1 MSDGAGFVGISGRRK
16 EMGEMTHRERAM
28 AVLHYEAYDRLPLV
42 HFGFWSGHTLQKW
55 AGLGHVT
62 MAEADAWADGN
73 EMDGIITERLGFDFN
88 WQTMFSPA
96 GRLWPGFKSE
106 VIAEFPDGTHHVRNA
121 HGVVVM
127 QKPDAGSI
135 PAEIDHLLKDR
146 ASWEADFKHR
156 YVWDERRVTQA
167 VVRRNGQALRY
178 DEGGLEILK
187 AGEWDTPYGLNCG
200 SLFGQIRDV
209 LGLENTCYLP
219 VDDPDLLDEMIAAVS
234 ELAYQNTKYVLESGA
249 KFDFIHFWEDISFR
263 SGPLVSPKMFAEK
276 VGPYYKRVT
285 ELASQYDIDI
295 VSLDSDGCIDT
306 LVPIWLENGV
316 NTMFPIEVG
325 IWHGNIK
332 PWREQ
337 YGKALRGV
345 GGVNKNMFSKDRAAV
360 DAEIER
366 IKLLVALGG
375 YLPCIDH
382 RIAPDAEWVLVRY
395 YCDQMRET
403 FG

>member
-1 MSDGAGFVGISGRRK
+1 MR
-16 EMGEMTHRERAM
+16 
-28 AVLHYEAYDRLPLV
+28 YEAIDRLPLV

-73 EMDGIITERLGFDFN
+73 EVDAIITERLGFDFN
-88 WQTMFSPA
+88 WQTMFAPA
-96 GRLWPGFKSE
+96 CRMWPGFKSE
-106 VIAEFPDGTHHVRNA
+106 VVAEFPDGTKHVRNG

-127 QKPDAGSI
+127 QRPGAGSI
-135 PAEIDHLLKDR
+135 PAEIDHLLKGRD
-146 ASWEADFKHR
+146 SWEEHFKHR

-167 VVRRNGQALRY
+167 VVRRNGQALRF
-178 DEGGLEILK
+178 DQGGLEILQE
-187 AGEWDTPYGLNCG
+187 ATWDTPYGLNCG

-209 LGLENTCYLP
+209 LGLENACYLP
-219 VDDPDLLDEMIAAVS
+219 MDDPELLDEMVQAVGDLS
-234 ELAYQNTKYVLESGA
+234 YQCVKYVLEAGA
-249 KFDFIHFWEDISFR
+249 RFDFVHFWEDICFR
-263 SGPLVSPKMFAEK
+263 NGPLVSPDLFAEK
-276 VGPYYKRVT
+276 VGPHYRRVT
-285 ELASQYDIDI
+285 DLATQYGIDI
-295 VSLDSDGCIDT
+295 VSLDCDGCVDT

-325 IWHGNIK
+325 TWKASID

-337 YGKALRGV
+337 YGRDLRGV

-360 DAEIER
+360 DAEVER
-366 IKLLVALGG
+366 INPLVELGG
-375 YLPCIDH
+375 FLPCIDH
-382 RIAPDAEWVLVRY
+382 RIAPDAKWELVRY